1 MKESIPIQ
9 RSWVVTK
16 YASQEDFENGV
27 HFDIVHIDG
36 NTLLSEGITEVFKL
50 ISGLTA
56 THFGTANAFIGV
68 GDSSAES
75 SPTQTGLQASTNKF
89 YKAVDSGFPVIT
101 GNDITWRATF
111 VSDEANFAWNE
122 FTIANGNSDSA
133 MNLNRKVSSQ
143 GSKTSGQIWSVNLTI
158 TFADSGTGGGG
169 GGGGTPASGVLGYLG
184 ASLTMNAVEGA
195 QTLGSLR
202 FWNPIPTYSSG
213 GIKQWVVDGLTNANP
228 YWNSFNNA
236 LIAQPTNT
244 FWLQLC
250 ALEAFAAQETYA
262 NAKTWVQQIK
272 TRVPGAIVYVS
283 AQPQYVPTH
292 TCTIAGA
299 NGPDRM
305 SAIVNQL
312 VANGDALAG
321 PIIGPWDFN
330 TDLEDSCHA
339 NETGKAIAGQQ
350 LIDFFY
356 SIPGGVSGGGGG
368 GGTTYGDYPKGLYVL
383 DSTAS
388 NVLSKSFVSGVLKR
402 IAWKNLETSQ
412 GVYDFSSIATTLNAV
427 AAAGKK
433 MTLVVFSD
441 SPTYVQQGASAT
453 YNAGNFGTEPVPWD
467 SFAQQRWTALITA
480 LGNYVVGSYALKDH
494 PNLAQVDCSVIGSQ
508 GIRLIATPAGY
519 SLSLYKQACTFAVD
533 TMATVFSK
541 KIIYIGLFGIQGHDS
556 DVRDI
561 RDSLLA
567 TYNGQTLPRI
577 NFYQETLTGAAPS
590 GTMANYLMEVSTQT
604 SIMWQQCWGY
614 TSHINDLINN
624 PTNITN
630 GEECTWESTNPNTLT
645 PQTCL
650 DYGGTFG
657 STYFEIYAEDLIN
670 NSYQTLFTNAA
681 QVLQDRYLTR
691 I

>member
-27 HFDIVHIDG
+27 HFDIVPVDG

-111 VSDEANFAWNE
+111 ASGEANFAWNE

-158 TFADSGTGGGG
+158 TFADSGTSGGG

-339 NETGKAIAGQQ
+339 NETGKAITGQQ

-368 GGTTYGDYPKGLYVL
+368 GGGTTYGDYPVGLYSL
-383 DSTAS
+383 DQVV
-388 NVLSKSFVSGVLKR
+388 NKPFVSGVLKR

-412 GVYDFSSIATTLNAV
+412 GVYNFSSIATTLNA
-427 AAAGKK
+427 AASAGQK
-433 MTLVVFSD
+433 MTLVVFTD
-441 SPTYVQQGASAT
+441 SPTYVQTGASAT

-480 LGNYVVGSYALKDH
+480 LGNYVVGGYALKDH

-519 SLSLYKQACTFAVD
+519 SLSLYQQACTFAVD

-556 DVRDI
+556 DVRTI

-590 GTMANYLMEVSTQT
+590 GTMEDYLLEVSTQT
-604 SIMWQQCWGY
+604 SIMWQYCWDY
-614 TSHINDLINN
+614 TGHIQS
-624 PTNITN
+624 PSTE
-630 GEECTWESTNPNTLT
+630 GEECTWETGTLT
-645 PQTCL
+645 PQNAL
-650 DYGGTFG
+650 DHAALHG
-657 STYFEIYAEDLIN
+657 STYIEVYVEDLNN